1 MNKRFIATFAALLIA
16 LSVATAPP
24 ALAAS
29 LPAQSKSSATEE
41 VKNAGTVFEGYTV
54 TITDSKTP
62 AVLAGGIDW
71 PITKLYFFAHDG
83 EHLGSISGAAYHS
96 IMDKYKVIGEGGAW
110 DAPGSNGEWEFW
122 FAERFNEYRDL
133 TDGSGSTSTNKQ
145 NSTSSA
151 SPSQKSVDTDAYAH
165 EVITLTNQERE
176 AAGLHTLEMDDSLM
190 KLAQIR
196 AEEVSTLYSHER
208 PDGSRVVELGY
219 GENVGAKGSASRQV
233 ASWMNSDGHK
243 TNILRDKYDKIG
255 VGCFVKN
262 GTFYW
267 VQIFSRDTSRVSNP
281 ASANDISTTAYCL
294 NSNEITL
301 TAGETFQLAIENAEN
316 ASVEW
321 STSKL
326 SDGILSVDSDGYI
339 TTYHRSG
346 MSSAK
351 ATLTVTAKIYV
362 ADRLVKTL
370 NCKVTV
376 TQ

>member
-71 PITKLYFFAHDG
+71 PITKLYFFSADSDY
-83 EHLGSISGAAYHS
+83 LGSISGVAYKA
-96 IMDKYKVIGEGGAW
+96 IMDKYKVIGVGGSV
-110 DAPGSNGEWEFW
+110 DAPGSNGDWEYW

-219 GENVGAKGSASRQV
+219 GENVGAKGSALRQV

-321 STSKL
+321 ISSKL
-326 SDGILSVDSDGYI
+326 SDGILSVDSNGNI

>member
-321 STSKL
+321 SSSKL
-326 SDGILSVDSDGYI
+326 SDGILSVDSNGNI